1 MLGGSILYDVYICQN
16 SLNVI
21 LKWVYFMIL
30 HANKINFKA
39 NVPMLH
45 RVSYD
50 KEKYT
55 ENYSKVE

>member
-1 MLGGSILYDVYICQN
+1 MLGGGILHDVYVCQN

-30 HANKINFKA
+30 HTNKINFKA

-45 RVSYD
+45 CISYTN
-50 KEKYT
+50 EKYT
-55 ENYSKVE
+55 ENYSKV